1 MTIFC
6 HFRTLNYHKKHYK
19 PILLA
24 QEVSADPQGP
34 RTTKNKIYFLRGSEP
49 LCPAEPGKSV
59 LEKVVFSYF
68 EIEKPVV
75 IAYIFL
81 YRNRKKF

>member
-49 LCPAEPGKSV
+49 LWKVSNVIYIEQFLSYRNVIYLKRKLRAYRIQNQA
-59 LEKVVFSYF
+59 EKV
-68 EIEKPVV
+68 
-75 IAYIFL
+75 
-81 YRNRKKF
+81 

>member
-6 HFRTLNYHKKHYK
+6 HFCTLNNHKKSYK

-34 RTTKNKIYFLRGSEP
+34 RTTKNKIYFLRGPSH
-49 LCPAEPGKSV
+49 CAWGKMNFKYRTCAITGSSV
-59 LEKVVFSYF
+59 LVAALE
-68 EIEKPVV
+68 
-75 IAYIFL
+75 
-81 YRNRKKF
+81 

>member
-49 LCPAEPGKSV
+49 LCQVAHVPRDQKSPRFPV
-59 LEKVVFSYF
+59 KNYKYSDPYQSYLLKKV
-68 EIEKPVV
+68 
-75 IAYIFL
+75 A
-81 YRNRKKF
+81 

>member
-6 HFRTLNYHKKHYK
+6 HFRTFNYHKKCYK

-49 LCPAEPGKSV
+49 LCTVRLITSPIFDFKYRTFMVKS
-59 LEKVVFSYF
+59 EK
-68 EIEKPVV
+68 
-75 IAYIFL
+75 
-81 YRNRKKF
+81 